1 MTGMVGTALY
11 VSPEVQGNTKA
22 TYNQVRFQFVL
33 EYKCDLVSECLVLIH
48 SFCLQKVDLFSLGI
62 ILFEMS
68 YRPMTTGAERIS
80 VLSQLRV
87 VGPCSRLGAIYVEA
101 LKLLFILSLFM
112 LQEPISFPEDFAAY
126 EQGTQVRTL
135 LHNFW
140 YRVFLCVSQS
150 ISKTSF
156 CLSSCQRKVTE
167 WLLKHDPA
175 LRPTAQELLK
185 SELLPPPQMEE
196 SELHEVLQH
205 TMANIN
211 GKAYRT
217 MVGQLFAQ
225 NTTPVM
231 DYTYD
236 IDLHKV

>member
-1 MTGMVGTALY
+1 MQTTSVFQIPSLTLERLP
-11 VSPEVQGNTKA
+11 VSLLCIRQR
-22 TYNQVRFQFVL
+22 QV
-33 EYKCDLVSECLVLIH
+33 I
-48 SFCLQKVDLFSLGI
+48 
-62 ILFEMS
+62 
-68 YRPMTTGAERIS
+68 
-80 VLSQLRV
+80 
-87 VGPCSRLGAIYVEA
+87 
-101 LKLLFILSLFM
+101 
-112 LQEPISFPEDFAAY
+112 
-126 EQGTQVRTL
+126 
-135 LHNFW
+135 
-140 YRVFLCVSQS
+140 
-150 ISKTSF
+150 
-156 CLSSCQRKVTE
+156 E
-167 WLLKHDPA
+167 WLLNHDPA

-236 IDLHKV
+236 IDLHKVWLLFVLTLCCIFLLCCHIVPVLC